1 MKILK
6 LLSIFGM
13 LLGISLIS
21 LSIYL
26 LTLRKEIPVEPN
38 TEISQNNE
46 LEDVNEEEN
55 IQEEVVIEKENI
67 ELLESGW
74 IPNWAF
80 DAGLESLGNNIEIID
95 EVNPV
100 LYTINS
106 DGSLGGRNVSEK
118 NIQELQAIAKENSI
132 LVIPTIG
139 SYDYSSTKSL
149 LKSESTYKTNI
160 SHILREVEKNG
171 FDGIDLD
178 YEQIQSKYKDA
189 YIQYLTELKNE
200 LSKKGKIL
208 SVTVFPQWEDAE
220 YTKNKETIIVQ
231 DYEEIG
237 KIADRVKIMAYD
249 YTDSTSSKPGPI
261 GPMSWIEDVL
271 KYAIKKVPK
280 EKIYLGVHLYAYE
293 WIGTEVKALTY
304 ASAKNI
310 LDTVNILSS
319 FKKDIGEG
327 YAKFS
332 CVNGTKTC
340 EMYFQ
345 NKESV
350 DLRRDLA
357 REYGI
362 QGISYWRL
370 GGEMDILK

>member
-26 LTLRKEIPVEPN
+26 LTLKEETPVKPD
-38 TEISQNNE
+38 TEISQDNQIE
-46 LEDVNEEEN
+46 EVNEEEN
-55 IQEEVVIEKENI
+55 ITEEVIVEEESV

-74 IPNWAF
+74 IPNWTF
-80 DAGLESLGNNIEIID
+80 DTGITSLENNIDIID

-118 NIQELQAIAKENSI
+118 NIQQLQAIANENSI

-139 SYDYSSTKSL
+139 SYDFDSTTSL
-149 LKSESTYKTNI
+149 LNSTSAYKANI
-160 SHILREVEKNG
+160 SSLVSEIEKYD

-178 YEQIQSKYKDA
+178 YEQVQSKYKDA
-189 YIQYLTELKNE
+189 YILYLTELKE
-200 LSKKGKIL
+200 QLSKKGKIL
-208 SVTVFPQWEDAE
+208 SVTVFAQWEDAE
-220 YTKNKETIIVQ
+220 YAENKETVLVQ

-249 YTDSTSSKPGPI
+249 YTDSTSAKPGPI
-261 GPMSWIEDVL
+261 GPISWIEDVL
-271 KYAIKKVPK
+271 KYSITRIPK

-345 NKESV
+345 NKEGINM
-350 DLRRDLA
+350 RRDLA
-357 REYGI
+357 QEYGI
-362 QGISYWRL
+362 QGISYWKL
-370 GGEMDILK
+370 GGELDILK

>member
-1 MKILK
+1 
-6 LLSIFGM
+6 M

-26 LTLRKEIPVEPN
+26 LTLKEETPVKPD
-38 TEISQNNE
+38 TEISQDNQIE
-46 LEDVNEEEN
+46 EVNEEEN
-55 IQEEVVIEKENI
+55 ITEEVIVEEESV

-74 IPNWAF
+74 IPNWTF
-80 DAGLESLGNNIEIID
+80 DTGITSLENNIDIID

-118 NIQELQAIAKENSI
+118 NIQQLQAIANENSI

-139 SYDYSSTKSL
+139 SYDFDSTTSL
-149 LKSESTYKTNI
+149 LNSTSAYKANI
-160 SHILREVEKNG
+160 SSLVSEIEKYD

-178 YEQIQSKYKDA
+178 YEQVQSKYKDA
-189 YIQYLTELKNE
+189 YILYLTELKE
-200 LSKKGKIL
+200 QLSKKEKIL
-208 SVTVFPQWEDAE
+208 SVTVFPQWENGE
-220 YTKNKETIIVQ
+220 YSKNKETVIVQ
-231 DYEEIG
+231 NYEDIG

-249 YTDSTSSKPGPI
+249 YTDSTSAKPGPI
-261 GPMSWIEDVL
+261 GPISWIEDVL
-271 KYAIKKVPK
+271 KYSITRIPK

-345 NKESV
+345 NKEGINM
-350 DLRRDLA
+350 RRDLA
-357 REYGI
+357 QEYGI
-362 QGISYWRL
+362 QGISYWKL
-370 GGEMDILK
+370 GGELDILK

>member
-6 LLSIFGM
+6 LLSIFGI

-26 LTLRKEIPVEPN
+26 LTLKEETPVKPD
-38 TEISQNNE
+38 TEISQDNQIE
-46 LEDVNEEEN
+46 EVNEEEN
-55 IQEEVVIEKENI
+55 ITEEVIVEEESV

-74 IPNWAF
+74 IPNWTF
-80 DAGLESLGNNIEIID
+80 DTGITSLENNIDIID

-118 NIQELQAIAKENSI
+118 NIQQLQAIANENSI

-139 SYDYSSTKSL
+139 SYDFDSTTSL
-149 LKSESTYKTNI
+149 LNSTSAYKANI
-160 SHILREVEKNG
+160 SSLVSEIEKYD

-178 YEQIQSKYKDA
+178 YEQVQSKYKDA
-189 YIQYLTELKNE
+189 YILYLTELKE
-200 LSKKGKIL
+200 QLSKKEKIL
-208 SVTVFPQWEDAE
+208 SVTVFPQWENGE
-220 YTKNKETIIVQ
+220 YSKNKETVIVQ
-231 DYEEIG
+231 NYEEIG

-249 YTDSTSSKPGPI
+249 YTDSTSAKPGPI
-261 GPMSWIEDVL
+261 GPISWIEDVL
-271 KYAIKKVPK
+271 KYAIKKIPK
-280 EKIYLGVHLYAYE
+280 EKVYLGVHLYAYE

-304 ASAKNI
+304 ASVKNI
-310 LDTVNILSS
+310 LDSGSISSS
-319 FKKDIGEG
+319 FIEDIGEG

-345 NKESV
+345 NKEGI
-350 DLRRDLA
+350 DIRRELA
-357 REYGI
+357 KEYGI

-370 GGEMDILK
+370 GQELDILK